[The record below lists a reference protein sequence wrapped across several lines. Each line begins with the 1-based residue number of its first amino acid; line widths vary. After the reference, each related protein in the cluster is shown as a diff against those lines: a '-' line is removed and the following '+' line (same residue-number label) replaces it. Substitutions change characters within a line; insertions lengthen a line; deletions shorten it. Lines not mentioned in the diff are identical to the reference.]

1 MVSKQACSMVLC
13 SNRLSLP
20 PPVIAALIKA
30 AMLDWL
36 ARRRCEIISNRERA
50 FHFTVWCVADGIVGD
65 IIPDALEGNSGSICS
80 LDASEIRDAVA
91 DGGAVA
97 LSATNPVSNP
107 VRCSLLTG
115 FAACA
120 APDHLR
126 MKNATTQTA
135 GSEGLRE

>member
-20 PPVIAALIKA
+20 PPVMAAKA

-36 ARRRCEIISNRERA
+36 ARRRREIISNRERV
-50 FHFTVWCVADGIVGD
+50 FRLTVWCVADGIVGD

-97 LSATNPVSNP
+97 LSAT
-107 VRCSLLTG
+107 

-120 APDHLR
+120 APDVWSISR

-135 GSEGLRE
+135 GSKGLRG

>member
-1 MVSKQACSMVLC
+1 M
-13 SNRLSLP
+13 
-20 PPVIAALIKA
+20 
-30 AMLDWL
+30 
-36 ARRRCEIISNRERA
+36 
-50 FHFTVWCVADGIVGD
+50 WCVADGIVGD

-97 LSATNPVSNP
+97 LSAT
-107 VRCSLLTG
+107 

-120 APDHLR
+120 APDVPSR

-135 GSEGLRE
+135 GSEGLRG